1 MRFFSNLRQ
10 RWHRFLHDDEL
21 KQKIYSI
28 VFESDTP
35 KGKMFDIVLIASI
48 LLSVLLVIL
57 ESMHIFPHSAY
68 LVLRVLEYLL
78 TLFFTV
84 EYLARIYCLKQPRK
98 YIFSF
103 FGIVDLLATLPVYLS
118 FFLHGS
124 HYLLVIRAFRL
135 IRIFRIF
142 KLFTFINEGNLLL
155 RSLWISAPKIL
166 IFFFFV
172 LILVISMGTVMYMI
186 EGSQEGS
193 SFNNIPNSIYWAIVT
208 MTTVGYGDI
217 TPVTP
222 VGRLFSAIIMLIG
235 YTIIAVPTGIVSATM
250 VSEHKK
256 QEKRK
261 CPRCNRD
268 GHDFEAVYCKYCGAK
283 LKKEKTDEPANE
295 RFNDERF

>member
-1 MRFFSNLRQ
+1 MKFFSNLHR
-10 RWHRFLHDDEL
+10 RWHRFLHNEEL

-222 VGRLFSAIIMLIG
+222 IGRLFSAVIMLIG

-256 QEKRK
+256 REKRK

-283 LKKEKTDEPANE
+283 LKKEKTDEPVQE
-295 RFNDERF
+295 RLNDERF

>member
-1 MRFFSNLRQ
+1 MKCISRLRQ
-10 RWHRFLHDDEL
+10 RWQHFLHDDEL

-35 KGKMFDIVLIASI
+35 KGKLFDIVLIGSI
-48 LLSVLLVIL
+48 TLSVLLVIL

-78 TLFFTV
+78 TLFFTF
-84 EYLARIYCLKQPRK
+84 EYLARIYCLKEPRK

-103 FGIVDLLATLPVYLS
+103 FGIVDLLATLPVYLG
-118 FFLHGS
+118 FVFHDS

-135 IRIFRIF
+135 IRVFRIF
-142 KLFTFINEGNLLL
+142 KLFLFINEGNLLL
-155 RSLWISAPKIL
+155 RSLWISAPKIF

-172 LILVISMGTVMYMI
+172 LILVTSMGTVMYMI
-186 EGSQEGS
+186 EGTQLGS
-193 SFNNIPNSIYWAIVT
+193 DFNNIPNSIYWAIVT

-217 TPVTP
+217 TPETP
-222 VGRLFSAIIMLIG
+222 LGRFLSAVIMLIG

-261 CPRCNRD
+261 CPRCQRD
-268 GHDFEAVYCKYCGAK
+268 GHDFEAMYCKYCGAK
-283 LKKEKTDEPANE
+283 LRREKTDGQIHE
-295 RFNDERF
+295 RRNDERF

>member
-1 MRFFSNLRQ
+1 MKYVFNLRQ
-10 RWHRFLHDDEL
+10 RWHHFLHNEEL
-21 KQKIYSI
+21 KQKVYSI

-35 KGKMFDIVLIASI
+35 KGRLFDIILISSI
-48 LLSVLLVIL
+48 TLSVLLVIL

-68 LVLRVLEYLL
+68 LTLRVLEYLL
-78 TLFFTV
+78 TFFFTI
-84 EYLARIYCLKQPRK
+84 EYLARIYCLKQPLK

-142 KLFTFINEGNLLL
+142 KLFRFIYEGNLLL
-155 RSLWISAPKIL
+155 RSLWMSAPKIL

-172 LILVISMGTVMYMI
+172 LILVISMGTVMYMV
-186 EGSQEGS
+186 EGTNPDTG
-193 SFNNIPNSIYWAIVT
+193 FNNIPNSIYWAIVT

-222 VGRLFSAIIMLIG
+222 VGRFLSAVIMLIG

-250 VSEHKK
+250 VNQHKK

-261 CPRCNRD
+261 CPRCHRE
-268 GHDFEAVYCKYCGAK
+268 GHDAESLYCKYCGAK
-283 LKKEKTDEPANE
+283 LKKEEPVEHIND
-295 RFNDERF
+295 RPNDERF